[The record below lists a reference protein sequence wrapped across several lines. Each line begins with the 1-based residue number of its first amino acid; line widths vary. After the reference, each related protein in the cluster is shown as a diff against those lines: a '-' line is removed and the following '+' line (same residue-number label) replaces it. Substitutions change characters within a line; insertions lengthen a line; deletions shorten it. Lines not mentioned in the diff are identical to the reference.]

1 MTASTDPG
9 VRTALGATSRAQA
22 LRAAPLADW
31 SARFAAASDADG
43 RFAIREVPFA
53 TQVNLRGNPADAAF
67 VKRARAAFGCD
78 LPTAANTW
86 NAGGASSVLWLGPDE
101 WLVVASDGVDEAME
115 AKLRSGLEG
124 LHFSVVDQS
133 ANRTIIEVAGAEA
146 RILLAKGCPLDLHR
160 NAFGPPQVAQ
170 TLLAK
175 SQVILQCLDERRAF
189 RLFVRLSFAAYLSEW
204 LLDAAAELAAARGID
219 SARLASRLA

>member
-9 VRTALGATSRAQA
+9 VPTAPGATSRAPV
-22 LRAAPLADW
+22 LRATPLADW
-31 SARFAAASDADG
+31 SARFAAAGDADG

-53 TQVNLRGNPADAAF
+53 AQVNLRGNPADAAF
-67 VKRARAAFGCD
+67 VKRARATLGCD
-78 LPTAANTW
+78 LPIAANTW
-86 NAGGASSVLWLGPDE
+86 NAGDASSVLWLGPDE
-101 WLVVASDGVDEAME
+101 WLVVASDRVGETME
-115 AKLRSGLEG
+115 AKLRSGLDC

-160 NAFGPPQVAQ
+160 SAFGPPQVAQ

-175 SQVILQCLDERRAF
+175 SQMILQCLDERPAF
-189 RLFVRLSFAAYLSEW
+189 RLYVRLSFAAYLSEW
-204 LLDAAAELAAARGID
+204 LLDAAAELAASRGID
-219 SARLASRLA
+219 TQRIANRLA